1 MSKLLRGR
9 HYIDTQEW
17 SDQEMELLLQTAWDL
32 KRKFYRD
39 EPHALLRDRT
49 LFMLFFEQSTRT
61 RNSFEAGMTQ
71 LGGHAHDLTPEKLQV
86 SHGET
91 AMDTARV
98 LSRYGHG
105 IAIRNCDWG
114 VGNAF
119 IRQVASISRVPVI
132 NMQCDRYHPCQA
144 AADLMTVRERFGP
157 DLRGRKIAVSWTY
170 APNYV
175 RPISVPQSE
184 ILMMTRSGMDVVLAH
199 PPEFKLEP
207 EIVAAA
213 RANAER
219 AGTKFEIV
227 DDMDAA
233 FAGASVVYPKSW
245 GCLVHEPV
253 REAAVKVIEKYPR
266 WICDER
272 RMALARPE
280 AVYMHPLP
288 ASRGLEVTDAVIDG
302 PQSVVWDQAENRL
315 HTAKAIMALTM

>member
-1 MSKLLRGR
+1 MSKPLRGR
-9 HYIDTQEW
+9 HFLDTEEW
-17 SDQEMELLLQTAWDL
+17 NDQEIELLLQTAWDL

-91 AMDTARV
+91 AVDTARV

-114 VGNAF
+114 IGHAF
-119 IRQVASISRVPVI
+119 MRQVAAISRVPVI

-144 AADLMTVRERFGP
+144 VADLMTIREKLGD

-175 RPISVPQSE
+175 RPLSVPQSE
-184 ILMMTRSGMDVVLAH
+184 ILMMTRTGMDVVLAH
-199 PPEFKLEP
+199 PPEFRLEP
-207 EIVAAA
+207 QILDQA
-213 RANAER
+213 RANAAR
-219 AGTKFEIV
+219 TGARFEITE
-227 DDMDAA
+227 DMDAA
-233 FAGASVVYPKSW
+233 FAGAHVVYPKSW

-253 REAAVKVIEKYPR
+253 REAAVKAIDRHPGWV
-266 WICDER
+266 CDER
-272 RMALARPE
+272 RIALAARD
-280 AVYMHPLP
+280 VIYMHPLP

-302 PQSVVWDQAENRL
+302 PHSVVWDQAENRL